1 MAKIILYLL
10 ISKTFREKTSTEYAF
25 PFIGGLQIRRERIHK
40 MNPTTNPQPKTKEP
54 DSESLGF
61 GIGLQD
67 LVSKKIKN
75 SLT

>member
-1 MAKIILYLL
+1 MFLL
-10 ISKTFREKTSTEYAF
+10 LLWDYKST
-25 PFIGGLQIRRERIHK
+25 I
-40 MNPTTNPQPKTKEP
+40 KTKKP

-61 GIGLQD
+61 GTGLQD

>member
-1 MAKIILYLL
+1 
-10 ISKTFREKTSTEYAF
+10 
-25 PFIGGLQIRRERIHK
+25 
-40 MNPTTNPQPKTKEP
+40 MNPTTNPQPKTKKP

-67 LVSKKIKN
+67 LVSKKIKK

>member
-1 MAKIILYLL
+1 MMGQIQK
-10 ISKTFREKTSTEYAF
+10 S
-25 PFIGGLQIRRERIHK
+25 GGLHF
-40 MNPTTNPQPKTKEP
+40 MNPTTNPQPKTKKP

-67 LVSKKIKN
+67 LVSKKNKK